1 MKELQNIVNKHF
13 EKLRNKKKYLA
24 VVTALS
30 MLVSFMVPLILT
42 EPADS
47 MTYKK
52 VTLLSDENTTEKIP
66 VKNLGL
72 SITKGDKTVWVQNAA
87 GTSGNIANG
96 VTYTPAQMDI
106 LTLLFGGTVDEKGN
120 LIPQDI
126 YKDCTS
132 VDDALEVDKET
143 YFLGF
148 ASDFC
153 AFIEGDFTATD
164 ADAEG
169 RVAVGGNLRFDWDER
184 PWNYQIGSG
193 DYEVMSPLDEVKW
206 TDDYRNVYGF
216 ASALVGGQMF
226 RINTLSTGNSA
237 NNKESGRHLNSK
249 GDTAYY
255 GPDEGLFKYFLVAG
269 GTESFLHYDEDVGA
283 DKAYNNACTH
293 DFPGSCS
300 LCSSADPEHG
310 YLENVNELAQMY
322 VYKDVRE
329 IIKETFV
336 YVRSRSETLSSMKG
350 IKALVTVNQFQDD
363 GSTPKNYKVIFDAAS
378 ASKNDKTVYFDLD
391 HWDDNYVKFEFVNIP
406 EDANIVINCGE
417 EGTVNIS
424 SDGNGGGKGDLV
436 TSING
441 VVISKQD
448 LSDEEY
454 KKAGNWNNHP
464 DSARLLYNF
473 YNTTEVNIDGCFN
486 GTVLAP
492 YADAYSKKE
501 GCTGHLSG
509 ALIAKSFYGG
519 LEFGYRPYRGSS
531 EIFSTTSGYEVPV
544 HKLFS
549 GSSDDPLS
557 GAMFEIVELDS
568 VVGANILSLFESSKN
583 GNFVSLPTHIDY
595 SGNTYYIAES
605 VQNIAVNKEKVTVE
619 LNDQNHELQGDYNV
633 LAYKDGNYVDVIGT
647 DAIPLQGK
655 FYIKAS
661 QNVTLS
667 DFNGVAASD
676 TEGSDRYEVTLT
688 KPIKS
693 SDSENDYT
701 VSLKVS
707 NGNSS
712 QDKVITVKF
721 IPMELKLA
729 NNSVEVGNQ
738 INFWLDKYPTD
749 GAQFKYY
756 YSKDN
761 GDYIEILNMYGAS
774 GNFTP
779 DESGRYKIKAVA
791 SYNGVPIAEAI
802 SAEIEVKEKQVEVHN
817 PYISVNNEN
826 PSKGSNIVLEVKD
839 LPDGAS
845 TPQWTINDQ
854 SVNGGSSCNYT
865 IPSGG
870 TYTIKATYTYN
881 GNTYDIYKS
890 IRAYEPQIWV
900 SKDTVTQSESFDF
913 NVYDLPNGVSVTK
926 WTFNGLTVAE
936 NINSGS
942 CTPELVGTFELA
954 AELSDGSRISKWINV
969 NQKNNDIDTSN
980 MEITA
985 TSAYGSNFYR
995 GVRITFGVNNA
1006 PSGANI
1012 NYKLDYYGNDIS
1024 GYMQNNTLTPASAGT
1039 IVVSA
1044 TVNGQ
1049 AVPQTKT
1056 ISIVDFKL
1064 NINPPEHRINSNV
1077 TLNVVYADDT
1087 SVPSDVISSVQF
1099 YIDNSDNEMSDYHLC
1114 SGNGSSFTAAQQGT
1128 YKIKAVIN
1136 MTAGGTAEV
1145 TNSMIT
1151 HSSEWNP
1158 DNSVS
1163 STAMTFNAEGNIDA
1177 LAIEPNIVYS
1187 NDDGKGK
1194 ITITYPGDGD
1204 NNYEQYLSRVRLNIP
1219 YVQDD
1224 YSIKAT
1230 IESKDSN
1237 EIKEMYLSRDQI
1249 QNQNMYWAEFTF
1261 AYDEKVT
1268 EVVIE
1273 AVTGNP
1279 KVTGYQISNYVQ
1291 RFNVE
1296 KTYPA
1301 NGEIATNK
1309 SYVLTFDSAVV
1320 PLEDFT
1326 LYFLKNSVK
1335 FNISFIDEAGN
1346 KLSYN
1351 NGNTA
1356 PWTTE
1361 NGTFV
1366 FSEKNI
1372 AFDNGKSIADV
1383 AKVVVSAVT
1392 DDSDESNDE
1401 FKVSHYTIKTTKD
1414 EEVTPNGID
1423 AAIEEHTYII
1433 RESKAPNGFVKTEA
1447 NYKVVVKETIYL
1459 DEENIINNVY
1469 PKKSK
1474 AEIKIY
1480 KSAANASFTTDE
1492 DYSDVDNYESEPMF
1506 TTTLDILN
1514 NYDSNIR
1521 TITYGNDVFEITRGT
1536 EDATKDIVQSVKFN
1550 GAEVSRDIIA
1560 DLNKPQEFKMNEDGK
1575 RYYYNP
1581 ATAMVVELPNGNL
1594 EYYNVSGLNFQKMD
1608 DIGIPVKGAEIVL
1621 MKKNGNDFEEVDAS
1635 LWEWSNKSVEA
1646 TIDIYQLDVDTIYG
1660 FFEGNPPEG
1669 YEKSDPIYFKVIE
1682 TDGTRTVR
1690 YSMNE
1695 DDLNNES
1702 GGTLL
1707 NMTSERTIVMTD
1719 DRILGAKLNLKKV
1732 DENKDFL
1739 TGSVFSLYAD
1749 DGTETLIKSGISPI
1763 TGDGIYVDLTKDV
1776 EQHIGNYVENGYLK
1790 PGRYF
1795 LIENTVPNGY
1805 KDPGAIR
1812 FTVGPDYSIILGGE
1826 GGKAY
1831 INKITSIGVSG
1842 NSLVIN
1848 GNIVMDEPFGHESAP
1863 ELGFGNV
1870 SSMKVVFKDG
1880 ATVDQIWIDS
1890 GTGSGSDMSN
1900 GNSGRIDKYNPD
1912 TKEFF
1917 ITFDPPR
1924 DIYQFKVYGS
1934 NIEFTAVE
1942 ITDSEG
1948 NVLKYP
1954 PENTGT
1960 EDTDDTNSAIK
1971 NFTVQNLKDD
1981 GNTNI
1986 PIEKIW
1992 LNDSSFAAFRQSIEI
2007 KLYRTTT
2014 PITDYN
2020 NPPIDGEIAKD
2031 KDGNNVTV
2039 TLNAE
2044 NNWKYTFT
2052 DVDAK
2057 DDIGNPYY
2065 FYILEESCTGY
2076 KAPVYGKKVDGT
2088 LTVKNELDS
2097 VNVPVKKIL
2106 DDKNKIGTAEPESIV
2121 LRLQINNNGE
2131 WVDVEGKTI
2140 TVSAA
2145 TDWSGII
2152 TGLLRNKQY
2161 RLVENAVVGWEIDTT
2176 RIDVI
2181 SITTNS
2187 SDPIVDTGDYN
2198 NYTEDDPDFLELIN
2212 VEKIPPR
2219 GSIQLDKVWEVTGGT
2234 DADIPSSIYFKLY
2247 RVAKKFY
2254 PKQTAEEVQEDYAR
2268 LLQYSLYFYDANMC
2282 GTDVAEKSA
2291 LSWRGNC
2298 HTADEIKGG
2307 FHDAGDH
2314 VMFGLPQGYSASMLG
2329 WSYYEFKQAYENL
2342 NQTAHYKT
2350 ISEYY
2355 CDFFV
2360 QCIRNNGTEILVQKG
2375 AGNPD
2380 HQYWGSPEA
2389 QESQDSRMDPVT
2401 LNAVRGDQPTISF
2414 NNEMFWV
2421 SGSGADIASE
2431 YAAALALAYLNF
2443 NDGSPKYQNYLKKA
2457 KELFE
2462 YAINNNNESAF
2473 NQIGI
2478 NIDEAAD
2485 PSIQY
2490 PGFYRSESYSDD
2502 VALAAA
2508 WLYLAVKE
2516 SDETTDENDLK
2527 KYLDK
2532 TTDTGS
2538 SWGFSWNDVG
2548 TAAVV
2553 AKAHATGDW
2562 SKALEYAN
2570 SYANKGT
2577 SSFFIQDAWGSARY
2591 NAIAQLVTL
2600 AVAKN
2605 ITSQK
2610 DKDHLVNWAES
2621 QMSMILGNNNWG
2633 PNGSPVCLV
2642 TGFAEN
2648 SARNAHHR
2656 AASGWATLDE
2666 YKVNSTYDSDGRIII
2681 GALVGGPSGK
2691 AHNEEQMIKYGH
2703 TNLLNDAEHGKYLD
2717 DLHDYCCNE
2726 VSLDYNAGLV
2736 GAAAGLYYFFETG
2749 HTYEIP
2755 GVEVQYLQSEDE
2767 EADPV
2772 NMFSTFSVRLGN
2784 GINAL
2789 AGETLVLDGSD
2800 SMPYEAT
2807 FSSISNVTRIEIE
2820 FEGATAYNGFY
2831 TFVSGQSYGDNYNSD
2846 SCVNNVYTISSGI
2859 PNSIS
2864 CIRIGSHYSN
2874 TNSVKVKEVRIWAG
2888 SAPTP
2893 TAPTLKFNDNST
2905 EKTVNVGAQV
2915 DITYSPNDA
2924 AISVPGGL
2932 SRNGNTITA
2941 NTPGIYTIT
2950 ASNSAGDASVKLT
2963 VKPTLSINDTSINKD
2978 NNETAKLTVNPNN
2991 SPSFNYDT
2999 SGLQIDNDGNVT
3011 GLKAG
3016 TYTITATVNGVTSDS
3031 VSITVTENSQGGDT
3045 PTSSIT
3051 INNNDTYI
3059 FEGDSVELLS
3069 GGAAGTVSW
3078 SLSNG
3083 APATLRQNDNK
3094 WYLDINEVQ
3103 YDTEFDVIATDT
3115 LSNGTT
3121 ATATKRFKARA
3132 IVIEGPESLDKGGN
3146 HNYSCNKDGATWSTS
3161 DENVIKINTSWGNG
3175 ANIGAVN
3182 GGTETIIAMNG
3193 TCQGTFT
3200 VTVNDTG
3207 SGGEEPSEPDEPD
3220 DPDEP
3225 DEPDVPDGP
3234 IVTWNDGNTVIQN
3247 YGSYSGNVKLE
3258 FPLLNYL
3265 PQGAE
3270 LKKVWVTVKPTNG
3283 GTVYGLNGA
3292 LMLKAGDNDN
3302 VNKWA
3307 QDDFNLNIPPAGHT
3321 FSYQKESKLDPT
3333 DIFKFGIWSGGPVSI
3348 EQIIFEYEIPPAVTG
3363 PSSMMAGLT
3372 EEFTAVGMGDDITW
3386 SYTLNGGASVTIDG
3400 NEKTCNFT
3408 PDQAGSYVITA
3419 TSTNDTTKTASLEFK
3434 VSPYELQF
3442 KDGSTEKTFN
3452 YHKGVPFEILFNHDE
3467 NVTIEWDSGYTDYLT
3482 VVDGRKVTVINAN
3495 AAHDVKFVATST
3507 YLGTPTT
3514 VKGTIHI
3521 VPDLKV
3527 SNSSLTYTGR
3537 KFYLTADNAIGDLTW
3552 ELVNDGGTGTVLSKD
3567 GKYLIIGNTPGDVII
3582 KVTDSQM
3589 TSAEFVLKVEQGC
3602 AEVDP
3607 EIANSANDITNEIF
3621 GTNVIEL
3628 NADNRWS
3635 ISIDKLNLFTNDNDY
3650 YAYYL
3655 VECDEYG
3662 NLITSDD
3669 RYIQGLNGALF
3680 VPLSYEGNGTILTE
3694 NKSTPIT
3701 ATNKFDKRVQGQM
3714 PSTGGDG
3721 TTTYYSFGAIIML
3734 LSAAGFIGLR
3744 RRQRSQ
3750 RSE

>member
-1 MKELQNIVNKHF
+1 
-13 EKLRNKKKYLA
+13 
-24 VVTALS
+24 

-66 VKNLGL
+66 VTNLGINI
-72 SITKGDKTVWVQNAA
+72 SGDAQNMVSNAA

-96 VTYTPAQMDI
+96 VTYTPAQMDV
-106 LTLLFGGTVDEKGN
+106 LALLFGGTVDEDGVLK
-120 LIPQDI
+120 LQDI
-126 YKDCTS
+126 YEGCKT
-132 VDDALEVDKET
+132 VDEALEVDKET

-169 RVAVGGNLRFDWDER
+169 RVAVGGNLRFDWDDR
-184 PWNYQIGSG
+184 KWNYQIGSG

-310 YLENVNELAQMY
+310 YLESVNELAQMY

-350 IKALVTVNQFQDD
+350 IKALVTVNEFQDD

-441 VVISKQD
+441 VVISKQG

-492 YADAYSKKE
+492 YADAYSNKDK
-501 GCTGHLSG
+501 CSGHLSG

-549 GSSDDPLS
+549 GSSNDPLS

-568 VVGANILSLFESSKN
+568 VVGANILSLFESSKY

-619 LNDQNHELQGDYNV
+619 LNDQDHQLQGDYNV

-661 QNVTLS
+661 QNVELTEL
-667 DFNGVAASD
+667 NGVAASSQ
-676 TEGSDRYEVTLT
+676 TGSDRYEVTLS
-688 KPIKS
+688 KPITS
-693 SDSENDYT
+693 TDYT

-749 GAQFKYY
+749 GAQFEYY
-756 YSKDN
+756 YSINDGEFNNKID
-761 GDYIEILNMYGAS
+761 MYGAS

-779 DESGRYKIKAVA
+779 NQSGTYRVKAVA

-802 SAEIEVKEKQVEVHN
+802 SAEIEVKEKQAQEVHN

-854 SVNGGSSCNYT
+854 FVNGGSTCNYT

-870 TYTIKATYTYN
+870 TYTIKATYTWN

-900 SKDTVTQSESFDF
+900 SKDTVTQGESFDF

-926 WTFNGLTVAE
+926 WTFIGLTVAE
-936 NINSGS
+936 NTSSGS
-942 CTPELVGTFELA
+942 YNPEYVGSYELA

-969 NQKNNDIDTSN
+969 NQKIDNIDTSN

-995 GVRITFGVNNA
+995 GVKITFGVNNA

-1077 TLNVVYADDT
+1077 TLNVVYADDM

-1128 YKIKAVIN
+1128 YKIKAVIS

-1163 STAMTFNAEGNIDA
+1163 STAMTFNAESDIAA
-1177 LAIEPNIVYS
+1177 LAIETNYS

-1194 ITITYPGDGD
+1194 ITITYPGVGD

-1230 IESKDSN
+1230 INSKDSN

-1309 SYVLTFDSAVV
+1309 SYVLTFDSEVV

-1414 EEVTPNGID
+1414 EEVTTDGID

-1433 RESKAPNGFVKTEA
+1433 RESKAPNGFVKTDA
-1447 NYKVVVKETIYL
+1447 NYKVVVKETIHL
-1459 DEENIINNVY
+1459 GEENIINNVY

-1474 AEIKIY
+1474 AEITIY
-1480 KSAANASFTTDE
+1480 KSAENASFTTDE
-1492 DYSDVDNYESEPMF
+1492 DYSVADKYESEPMF

-1514 NYDSNIR
+1514 DYDSNIR
-1521 TITYGNDVFEITRGT
+1521 TIQYSDGTIFEITRGKD
-1536 EDATKDIVQSVKFN
+1536 DATKDIVQSVKLN
-1550 GAEVSRDIIA
+1550 GAEVSRDVIA
-1560 DLNKPQEFKMNEDGK
+1560 DLNKPQEFKIGEK

-1581 ATAMVVELPNGNL
+1581 ATAMVVELSNENL
-1594 EYYNVSGLNFQKMD
+1594 NYYNVSGLNFQKMD

-1621 MKKNGNDFEEVDAS
+1621 KKKTDGAFVEVGAP

-1646 TIDIYQLDVDTIYG
+1646 TIDIYQLDVGTIYG
-1660 FFEGNPPEG
+1660 FFEGAPPEG

-1690 YSMNE
+1690 YSMSE
-1695 DDLNNES
+1695 DDLSNES
-1702 GGTLL
+1702 CDTLDMVD
-1707 NMTSERTIVMTD
+1707 NRTIVMTD

-1732 DENKDFL
+1732 DENKNFL
-1739 TGSVFSLYAD
+1739 DGAKFSLYAD

-1763 TGDGIYVDLTKDV
+1763 TGDGIYVDLTQDV
-1776 EQHIGNYVENGYLK
+1776 EQNIGNYVENGYLK

-1795 LIENTVPNGY
+1795 LIETTVPNGY

-1842 NSLVIN
+1842 GDPASLVIN
-1848 GNIVMDEPFGHESAP
+1848 GNIVMDEPFGDSNAP
-1863 ELGFGNV
+1863 ELGFGDV
-1870 SSMKVVFKDG
+1870 KHMKVVFKDG
-1880 ATVDQIWIDS
+1880 ATVNQIWIDS
-1890 GTGSGSDMSN
+1890 GTGNGSDMTN
-1900 GNSGRIDKYNPD
+1900 GNSGRIDCYNNHIFEVEFD
-1912 TKEFF
+1912 T
-1917 ITFDPPR
+1917 PR

-1971 NFTVQNLKDD
+1971 DFTVQNLLDD
-1981 GNTNI
+1981 GCTNI

-1992 LNDSSFAAFRQSIEI
+1992 LNDSSFAAFREPIEI
-2007 KLYRTTT
+2007 ILYRTTT
-2014 PITDYN
+2014 PITDYSN
-2020 NPPIDGEIAKD
+2020 LPTNGEIAKD
-2031 KDGNNVTV
+2031 KDGNNVKV

-2052 DVDAK
+2052 DVKAK
-2057 DDIGNPYY
+2057 DDSDNPYY
-2065 FYILEESCTGY
+2065 FYMVEVPCTGY

-2097 VNVPVKKIL
+2097 VNVPVKKKL
-2106 DDKNKIGTAEPESIV
+2106 DLKNNIGTDKPESIV

-2152 TGLLRNKQY
+2152 TDLLRGKQY

-2198 NYTEDDPDFLELIN
+2198 NYMDDDPDFLELIN

-2219 GSIQLDKVWEVTGGT
+2219 GSIQLDKVWDVTGGT

-2254 PKQTAEEVQEDYAR
+2254 PKQTAAEVQEDYAR

-2282 GTDVAEKSA
+2282 GTDVAGNGSDIPRNSA
-2291 LSWRGNC
+2291 LGWRGNC
-2298 HTADEIKGG
+2298 HEEDAINGVVGG
-2307 FHDAGDH
+2307 YHDAGDH
-2314 VMFGLPQGYSASMLG
+2314 VMFGLPQGFSATMLG
-2329 WSYYEFKQAYENL
+2329 WNYYEFKEQYAAL
-2342 NQTAHYKT
+2342 NQTDHYKI
-2350 ISEYY
+2350 ISDRFN
-2355 CDFFV
+2355 DFFA
-2360 QCIRNNGTEILVQKG
+2360 QCIKDMDGTTKILVQKG
-2375 AGNPD
+2375 DGDID
-2380 HQYWGSPEA
+2380 HKLWGAPET
-2389 QESQDSRMDPVT
+2389 QQDRT
-2401 LNAVRGDQPTISF
+2401 
-2414 NNEMFWV
+2414 NEMIW
-2421 SGSGADIASE
+2421 SDKGSDIAAE
-2431 YAAALALAYLNF
+2431 YAASLALSYLNF
-2443 NDGSPKYQNYLKKA
+2443 YRDDLPEAEKTKYKNHLAVAKKLYDFATTANREKYSNSFYPSGSDNDDK
-2457 KELFE
+2457 
-2462 YAINNNNESAF
+2462 
-2473 NQIGI
+2473 
-2478 NIDEAAD
+2478 
-2485 PSIQY
+2485 
-2490 PGFYRSESYSDD
+2490 
-2502 VALAAA
+2502 ALAAG
-2508 WLYLAVKE
+2508 WLYLATVKE
-2516 SDETTDENDLK
+2516 GPAVDRYKNECNVTETKPITWDEVHTAAAYVKARIDGSWDGVVNHITGICDNNSDS
-2527 KYLDK
+2527 YYR
-2532 TTDTGS
+2532 GPH
-2538 SWGFSWNDVG
+2538 SWG
-2548 TAAVV
+2548 TAR
-2553 AKAHATGDW
+2553 HN
-2562 SKALEYAN
+2562 ALN
-2570 SYANKGT
+2570 QT
-2577 SSFFIQDAWGSARY
+2577 
-2591 NAIAQLVTL
+2591 IAL

-2605 ITSQK
+2605 IKGSQPK
-2610 DKDHLVNWAES
+2610 KAEKIANWCKK
-2621 QMSMILGNNNWG
+2621 QMAIILGNNNWKDG
-2633 PNGSPVCLV
+2633 ESVCLV

-2648 SARNAHHR
+2648 SAKYAHHR
-2656 AASGWATLDE
+2656 AASGWASHDE
-2666 YKVNSTYDSDGRIII
+2666 YRVNSTYDSDGRIII
-2681 GALVGGPSGK
+2681 GALAGGPAFDG
-2691 AHNEEQMIKYGH
+2691 HWDQQQMIDYGH
-2703 TNLLNDAEHGKYLD
+2703 DNCVAKHIYLD
-2717 DLHDYCCNE
+2717 DL
-2726 VSLDYNAGLV
+2726 
-2736 GAAAGLYYFFETG
+2736 
-2749 HTYEIP
+2749 
-2755 GVEVQYLQSEDE
+2755 
-2767 EADPV
+2767 
-2772 NMFSTFSVRLGN
+2772 
-2784 GINAL
+2784 
-2789 AGETLVLDGSD
+2789 
-2800 SMPYEAT
+2800 
-2807 FSSISNVTRIEIE
+2807 
-2820 FEGATAYNGFY
+2820 
-2831 TFVSGQSYGDNYNSD
+2831 
-2846 SCVNNVYTISSGI
+2846 
-2859 PNSIS
+2859 
-2864 CIRIGSHYSN
+2864 
-2874 TNSVKVKEVRIWAG
+2874 
-2888 SAPTP
+2888 
-2893 TAPTLKFNDNST
+2893 
-2905 EKTVNVGAQV
+2905 
-2915 DITYSPNDA
+2915 
-2924 AISVPGGL
+2924 
-2932 SRNGNTITA
+2932 
-2941 NTPGIYTIT
+2941 
-2950 ASNSAGDASVKLT
+2950 
-2963 VKPTLSINDTSINKD
+2963 
-2978 NNETAKLTVNPNN
+2978 
-2991 SPSFNYDT
+2991 
-2999 SGLQIDNDGNVT
+2999 
-3011 GLKAG
+3011 
-3016 TYTITATVNGVTSDS
+3016 
-3031 VSITVTENSQGGDT
+3031 
-3045 PTSSIT
+3045 
-3051 INNNDTYI
+3051 
-3059 FEGDSVELLS
+3059 
-3069 GGAAGTVSW
+3069 
-3078 SLSNG
+3078 
-3083 APATLRQNDNK
+3083 
-3094 WYLDINEVQ
+3094 
-3103 YDTEFDVIATDT
+3103 
-3115 LSNGTT
+3115 
-3121 ATATKRFKARA
+3121 
-3132 IVIEGPESLDKGGN
+3132 
-3146 HNYSCNKDGATWSTS
+3146 
-3161 DENVIKINTSWGNG
+3161 
-3175 ANIGAVN
+3175 
-3182 GGTETIIAMNG
+3182 
-3193 TCQGTFT
+3193 
-3200 VTVNDTG
+3200 
-3207 SGGEEPSEPDEPD
+3207 
-3220 DPDEP
+3220 
-3225 DEPDVPDGP
+3225 
-3234 IVTWNDGNTVIQN
+3234 
-3247 YGSYSGNVKLE
+3247 
-3258 FPLLNYL
+3258 
-3265 PQGAE
+3265 
-3270 LKKVWVTVKPTNG
+3270 
-3283 GTVYGLNGA
+3283 
-3292 LMLKAGDNDN
+3292 
-3302 VNKWA
+3302 
-3307 QDDFNLNIPPAGHT
+3307 
-3321 FSYQKESKLDPT
+3321 
-3333 DIFKFGIWSGGPVSI
+3333 
-3348 EQIIFEYEIPPAVTG
+3348 
-3363 PSSMMAGLT
+3363 
-3372 EEFTAVGMGDDITW
+3372 
-3386 SYTLNGGASVTIDG
+3386 
-3400 NEKTCNFT
+3400 
-3408 PDQAGSYVITA
+3408 
-3419 TSTNDTTKTASLEFK
+3419 
-3434 VSPYELQF
+3434 
-3442 KDGSTEKTFN
+3442 
-3452 YHKGVPFEILFNHDE
+3452 
-3467 NVTIEWDSGYTDYLT
+3467 
-3482 VVDGRKVTVINAN
+3482 
-3495 AAHDVKFVATST
+3495 
-3507 YLGTPTT
+3507 
-3514 VKGTIHI
+3514 
-3521 VPDLKV
+3521 
-3527 SNSSLTYTGR
+3527 
-3537 KFYLTADNAIGDLTW
+3537 
-3552 ELVNDGGTGTVLSKD
+3552 
-3567 GKYLIIGNTPGDVII
+3567 
-3582 KVTDSQM
+3582 
-3589 TSAEFVLKVEQGC
+3589 
-3602 AEVDP
+3602 
-3607 EIANSANDITNEIF
+3607 
-3621 GTNVIEL
+3621 
-3628 NADNRWS
+3628 
-3635 ISIDKLNLFTNDNDY
+3635 
-3650 YAYYL
+3650 
-3655 VECDEYG
+3655 
-3662 NLITSDD
+3662 
-3669 RYIQGLNGALF
+3669 
-3680 VPLSYEGNGTILTE
+3680 
-3694 NKSTPIT
+3694 
-3701 ATNKFDKRVQGQM
+3701 
-3714 PSTGGDG
+3714 
-3721 TTTYYSFGAIIML
+3721 
-3734 LSAAGFIGLR
+3734 
-3744 RRQRSQ
+3744 
-3750 RSE
+3750 

>member
-66 VKNLGL
+66 VTNLGINI
-72 SITKGDKTVWVQNAA
+72 SGDDKNMVSNAA
-87 GTSGNIANG
+87 GESGNIANG
-96 VTYTPAQMDI
+96 VTYAPKEMDV
-106 LTLLFGGTVDEKGN
+106 LALLFGGTVDEDGVLK
-120 LIPQDI
+120 LQDI
-126 YKDCTS
+126 YEGCKT

-169 RVAVGGNLRFDWDER
+169 RVAVGGNLRFDWDDR
-184 PWNYQIGSG
+184 KWNYQIGSG

-350 IKALVTVNQFQDD
+350 IKALVTVNEFQDD

-406 EDANIVINCGE
+406 EGANIVINCGE

-441 VVISKQD
+441 VVISKQG

-454 KKAGNWNNHP
+454 KNAGNWNNHP

-492 YADAYSKKE
+492 YADAYSNKDK
-501 GCTGHLSG
+501 CSGHLSG

-549 GSSDDPLS
+549 GSSNDPLS

-568 VVGANILSLFESSKN
+568 VVGANILSLFESSKY

-619 LNDQNHELQGDYNV
+619 LNDQNHQLQGDYNV

-667 DFNGVAASD
+667 DFNGVAASV
-676 TEGSDRYEVTLT
+676 TEGSDRYEVTLS
-688 KPIKS
+688 KPITS
-693 SDSENDYT
+693 TDYT

-707 NGNSS
+707 NTSS

-761 GDYIEILNMYGAS
+761 GDYAEIPDMYGAS

-779 DESGRYKIKAVA
+779 NESGRYTIKAVA
-791 SYNGVPIAEAI
+791 SYNGVPIAEAV
-802 SAEIEVKEKQVEVHN
+802 SAEIEVKEKQAQEVHN

-839 LPDGAS
+839 LPEGAS

-854 SVNGGSSCNYT
+854 FVNGGSTCNYT

-900 SKDTVTQSESFDF
+900 SKDTVTQSELFDF

-926 WTFNGLTVAE
+926 WTFNGLAVAE
-936 NINSGS
+936 NTNSGS

-969 NQKNNDIDTSN
+969 NQKIDNIDTSN

-1024 GYMQNNTLTPASAGT
+1024 GYMQNNTLTSASAGT

-1064 NINPPEHRINSNV
+1064 NIDPPEHRINSNV

-1163 STAMTFNAEGNIDA
+1163 STAMTFNAESDIDA
-1177 LAIEPNIVYS
+1177 LAIEPNYS

-1194 ITITYPGDGD
+1194 ITITYPDVGD

-1219 YVQDD
+1219 YVQND

-1230 IESKDSN
+1230 IRSKDSN

-1261 AYDEKVT
+1261 AYDEKVI

-1279 KVTGYQISNYVQ
+1279 IVTGYQISNYVQ

-1309 SYVLTFDSAVV
+1309 SYVLTFDSEVV

-1433 RESKAPNGFVKTEA
+1433 RESKAPNGFVKTDA
-1447 NYKVVVKETIYL
+1447 NYKVVVKETIHL
-1459 DEENIINNVY
+1459 DEGNIINNVY

-1474 AEIKIY
+1474 AEITIY

-1492 DYSDVDNYESEPMF
+1492 DYSAADKYESEPIF

-1514 NYDSNIR
+1514 DYDSNIR
-1521 TITYGNDVFEITRGT
+1521 TIQYSDGTIFEITRGQD
-1536 EDATKDIVQSVKFN
+1536 DATKDIVQSVKLN
-1550 GAEVSRDIIA
+1550 GNEVSREDIA
-1560 DLNKPQEFKMNEDGK
+1560 DLNKPQEFKIGEK

-1581 ATAMVVELPNGNL
+1581 ATAMVVELFNENL
-1594 EYYNVSGLNFQKMD
+1594 NYYNVSGLNFQKMD

-1621 MKKNGNDFEEVDAS
+1621 KKKTDGAFVEVGAP

-1646 TIDIYQLDVDTIYG
+1646 TIDIYQLDVGTIYG
-1660 FFEGNPPEG
+1660 FFEGDPPEG
-1669 YEKSDPIYFKVIE
+1669 YEKSAPIYFKVIE
-1682 TDGTRTVR
+1682 TDGKRTVR
-1690 YSMNE
+1690 YSMSE
-1695 DDLNNES
+1695 DDLSNES
-1702 GGTLL
+1702 CDTLDMVD
-1707 NMTSERTIVMTD
+1707 NRTIVMTD

-1732 DENKDFL
+1732 DENKNFL
-1739 TGSVFSLYAD
+1739 DGARFSLYAD

-1795 LIENTVPNGY
+1795 LIETKVPNEY

-1890 GTGSGSDMSN
+1890 GTGSGSDMTY

-1917 ITFDPPR
+1917 ITFDTPR

-1971 NFTVQNLKDD
+1971 DFTVQNLKDD
-1981 GNTNI
+1981 GCTNI

-1992 LNDSSFAAFRQSIEI
+1992 LNDSSFAAFREPIEI
-2007 KLYRTTT
+2007 TLYRTTT

-2020 NPPIDGEIAKD
+2020 NLPTDREIAKD

-2057 DDIGNPYY
+2057 DDSGNPYY
-2065 FYILEESCTGY
+2065 FYMVEGTCTGY

-2097 VNVPVKKIL
+2097 VNVPVKKKL
-2106 DDKNKIGTAEPESIV
+2106 DLKNNIGTDKPESIV

-2152 TGLLRNKQY
+2152 TGLLRGKQY

-2187 SDPIVDTGDYN
+2187 SDPIVDTGDYK
-2198 NYTEDDPDFLELIN
+2198 NYTDDDPDFLELIN

-2219 GSIQLDKVWEVTGGT
+2219 GSIQLDKVWDVTGGT

-2254 PKQTAEEVQEDYAR
+2254 PKQTAAEVQEDYAR

-2291 LSWRGNC
+2291 LSWRGSC
-2298 HTADEIKGG
+2298 HTNDEIKGG

-2360 QCIRNNGTEILVQKG
+2360 QCIRTNTNNGNTEILVQKG

-2414 NNEMFWV
+2414 DNEMFWV

-2443 NDGSPKYQNYLKKA
+2443 NDGSTKYQNYLNKA

-2462 YAINNNNESAF
+2462 YAISNESAF

-2478 NIDEAAD
+2478 NIDETAD
-2485 PSIQY
+2485 PSIQH

-2508 WLYLAVKE
+2508 WLYLAVKK
-2516 SDETTDENDLK
+2516 SGVTDETALK

-2538 SWGFSWNDVG
+2538 IWGFSWNDVG

-2562 SKALEYAN
+2562 GKALEYAN

-2633 PNGSPVCLV
+2633 LNGSPVCLV

-2736 GAAAGLYYFFETG
+2736 GAAAGLYYFLGTG

-2772 NMFSTFSVRLGN
+2772 NMFSTFSVRLGS
-2784 GINAL
+2784 GISAL

-2893 TAPTLKFNDNST
+2893 TTPTLKINNSDSASAN
-2905 EKTVNVGAQV
+2905 VNEWIGFTRNPSDAT
-2915 DITYSPNDA
+2915 ITYTNNASGNQE
-2924 AISVPGGL
+2924 GL
-2932 SRNGNTITA
+2932 EFDWTNNRVKGVTA
-2941 NTPGIYTIT
+2941 GTYTIT
-2950 ASNSAGDASVKLT
+2950 ATYNGQTASVALT
-2963 VKPTLSINDTSINKD
+2963 VKPTLSINDTLINKD

-3031 VSITVTENSQGGDT
+3031 VSITVTENGQGED
-3045 PTSSIT
+3045 P
-3051 INNNDTYI
+3051 
-3059 FEGDSVELLS
+3059 
-3069 GGAAGTVSW
+3069 
-3078 SLSNG
+3078 
-3083 APATLRQNDNK
+3083 PATLTLGIDRNLIKVDESVNLIPSESVNYKNYDGNIVEIVNNSQVKGKKAGSTTITAYTSDNREVSITVYVVSLNK
-3094 WYLDINEVQ
+3094 PATSINV
-3103 YDTEFDVIATDT
+3103 
-3115 LSNGTT
+3115 
-3121 ATATKRFKARA
+3121 
-3132 IVIEGPESLDKGGN
+3132 GGN
-3146 HNYSCNKDGATWSTS
+3146 TQWSIDGLP
-3161 DENVIKINTSWGNG
+3161 NG
-3175 ANIGAVN
+3175 ASVVWEAYNNNGVINLNNGQIIGNSAGNANVR
-3182 GGTETIIAMNG
+3182 A
-3193 TCQGTFT
+3193 T
-3200 VTVNDTG
+3200 VTYNDQTVVFEDSIAVTDNS

-3220 DPDEP
+3220 EPDDPDE
-3225 DEPDVPDGP
+3225 P
-3234 IVTWNDGNTVIQN
+3234 IVTWNDGNTVISN
-3247 YGSYSGNVKLE
+3247 AGTIGNGKLE
-3258 FPLLNYL
+3258 FPLSKYL
-3265 PQGAE
+3265 PEGAV
-3270 LKKVWVTVKPTNG
+3270 LKEVTVTVKPANG
-3283 GTVYGLNGA
+3283 NNEVWWDGA

-3302 VNKWA
+3302 VNIWA
-3307 QDDFNLNIPPAGHT
+3307 QAN
-3321 FSYQKESKLDPT
+3321 YQTNVKSDGTSIFTYAEDTPVSLSDC
-3333 DIFKFGIWSGGPVSI
+3333 FKFGIWGGGPVSV

-3363 PSSMMAGLT
+3363 PSSMMAELT
-3372 EEFTAVGMGDDITW
+3372 EEFTAVGMGNDITW
-3386 SYTLNGGASVTIDG
+3386 SYKLNGGASVPIDG

-3442 KDGSTEKTFN
+3442 NDGSTEKTFN
-3452 YHKGVPFEILFNHDE
+3452 YHNGVPFEILFNHNE
-3467 NVTIEWDSGYTDYLT
+3467 NVTIEWDSDYANYLT
-3482 VVDGRKVTVINAN
+3482 VNDRNVTVINAN

-3527 SNSSLTYTGR
+3527 SNDIMTYTGR

-3552 ELVNDGGTGTVLSKD
+3552 DVDDGGTGTVLSKD
-3567 GKYLIIGNTPGDVII
+3567 GNYLIIGDTPGIVKIT
-3582 KVTDSQM
+3582 VTDSQM
-3589 TSAEFVLKVEQGC
+3589 TSAVFELKVEQGC

-3628 NADNRWS
+3628 NADNEWS

-3669 RYIQGLNGALF
+3669 RYIQGSNGALF

-3694 NKSTPIT
+3694 NESTPIK
-3701 ATNKFDKRVQGQM
+3701 ATNKFDKRVQGEM

-3734 LSAAGFIGLR
+3734 LSAAGFIGLK